1 MDNIVDNS
9 TTSLPN
15 LYIMMLCFAVLS
27 FFVTISLLLIVG
39 LARVETSYIFILVT
53 NIIIANLIHIFSYIF
68 NWVLDNGDLLTGEG
82 MCQVQAIFMIWSS
95 MSQELWI
102 SVFVCV
108 VYLMLSK
115 GIILEKK
122 KLFHF
127 VIYYLLCVLL
137 PLIISLVFYFCGILG
152 KNSHY
157 CWVEI
162 NQGIAPQIII
172 YGMRY
177 INFIF
182 NVVFTIFILKYLCSL
197 GSSPIL
203 LEKGR
208 QFISYPIIQILGM
221 ILPSLNRFQPLVKA
235 IGDVLT
241 IPALISVGLQGVLF
255 PICFGWYSNAYY
267 LMKTCCNKEKAK
279 KPADAHLTDE
289 SLVDD
294 LSSI

>member
-53 NIIIANLIHIFSYIF
+53 KIIIANLIHIFSYIF
-68 NWVLDNGDLLTGEG
+68 NWVLDNGYLLTGEG

-255 PICFGWYSNAYY
+255 PICFGWYSNVYY

>member
-162 NQGIAPQIII
+162 NKGIAPQIII

-221 ILPSLNRFQPLVKA
+221 ILPSLNRFQPLIEA

-279 KPADAHLTDE
+279 KPADAPLTDE

-294 LSSI
+294 VSSI